1 MTSTVDRPNREALN
15 KALDIFRD
23 AMRPF
28 IVRNLKSMPGRQ
40 VEDLI
45 LNALP
50 PNQAAQVQHN
60 LRHGDGTIEAAID
73 IGDFPQIITRNWRE
87 AFSRRF
93 SNDRSALNMIWL
105 IKESRDKTAHP
116 GLQDLDTEHT
126 RSRVSLIAEVLG
138 LINQPNQRQVVE
150 EIRDQLLATAGPD
163 DAPEEKSTKS
173 AAANGRRALRT
184 ASNLAPWRQV
194 IKPSADVSQGTFRQA
209 EFAADLQQVHDGR
222 ANATEYGNPVD
233 FFNHTYITPGL
244 RTLLTNTLQRLSG
257 SGGDPVI
264 QTKTG
269 FGGGKTHS
277 LIALYHLVN
286 HAGAL
291 LNPSS
296 QAGPQRTSAELSEIM
311 REAGLQPGAD
321 FQSSVA
327 VLDGTHLSSTDAT
340 VTEETGDPLNTLW
353 GQMAYQLGGQDAYE
367 IIGPASREG
376 VAPGGAQLDE
386 LFKHVGPC
394 VILIDELVAYVRNAG
409 TSQDNIYTFVQA
421 VTQAA
426 RRNDGVAL
434 VVTLPDSRAEAG
446 GTGGAEVLDRL
457 ERLLGR
463 IEAVWKPLEVDEAF
477 EVVRRRLFG
486 EVSDTAARDR
496 TCKAFADMYGR
507 SRSDYPREAAEQ
519 RYLERLR
526 ACYPIHPEIF
536 DRLYAD
542 WSSIPQFQ
550 RTRGVLRMLATCVS
564 RLYLDDDRLP
574 LIQPASLPLSDP
586 ALAEE
591 FVKLL
596 SDQWQSVLSEVDSDN
611 SRTDDIDQSLQRFA
625 DVGGAARRIARTVF
639 LGSAPSGAVRG
650 IDERQIRLG
659 AVHPGQGVS
668 VYNEALSRM
677 SGRLYYLYANEGR
690 YYFHAEENLNKV
702 ATDRQD
708 WFGPAEVNAQIVSQL
723 KEATGRRSDV
733 IVCPQD
739 SADVPEAEGVRLVI
753 LPPDASRPT
762 RASEH
767 DDASDRALQ
776 ILEQRGDA
784 ARVRRN
790 TLLFLAARRD
800 EIRDLRNK
808 VRDYLAWDSIVNG
821 EARIENLAGARRT
834 QASSNLRSAERAVR
848 GALVQAYRQAL
859 APVQDDPQQAAYRL
873 SVAEINIVDAGGTI
887 VDAAFRRFGDDEVL
901 VETIAPTA
909 LASLLRQYVWGNG
922 ANPRDHI
929 GVDALWDMLTSNVYM
944 HRLRNRTVLERA
956 IAQGVRE
963 GAFGYASGYQVDG
976 YQNLRFREP
985 HDDPQFG
992 ALAERVPGLLISA
1005 EMAEIAKA
1013 EQPPPAIGP
1022 VPPDG
1027 GDTGGGAGTGT
1038 GAGGVTPPVVVPQR
1052 RGPRRIVAVKM
1063 IQGDVSLDDIDR
1075 LRDEI
1080 IDNLRR
1086 DGGQI
1091 TIKIT
1096 ITAENAD
1103 GFSEGTTR
1111 TVRENSS
1118 QLGVDYRPGD

>member
-1 MTSTVDRPNREALN
+1 MATTTKRPNKDALQQ
-15 KALDIFRD
+15 ALDVFRD

-28 IVRNLKSMPGRQ
+28 IVRNLRSVPGQ
-40 VEDLI
+40 HVEDLV
-45 LNALP
+45 LNALN
-50 PNQAAQVQHN
+50 PNQYAQVQHN
-60 LRHGDGTIEAAID
+60 LRGGDGNIEAAID
-73 IGDFPQIITRNWRE
+73 IGDFPQIINRNWRE

-93 SNDRSALNMIWL
+93 SNNRSVQNMVWL
-105 IKESRDKTAHP
+105 IKESRDQTAHP
-116 GLQDLDTEHT
+116 GLQDLDTEYV
-126 RSRVSLIAEVLG
+126 RARLSLVAEVLG
-138 LINQPNQRQVVE
+138 LISQPDQRQAVQRIRDDLLAGSGPSEDRVE
-150 EIRDQLLATAGPD
+150 EPAGP
-163 DAPEEKSTKS
+163 
-173 AAANGRRALRT
+173 AAAGGRRGPRVS
-184 ASNLAPWRQV
+184 SNLKPWREV
-194 IKPSADVSQGTFRQA
+194 IKPSPDVSQGTVRQA

-222 ANATEYGNPVD
+222 ANATEYGNPVS
-233 FFNHTYITPGL
+233 FFNHTYITPGI
-244 RTLLTNTLQRLSG
+244 RTLLVNTLQRLTG
-257 SGGDPVI
+257 RGGDPVI

-286 HAGAL
+286 DAGAL
-291 LNPSS
+291 TNASAEMGS
-296 QAGPQRTSAELSEIM
+296 QRTSASIHEIM
-311 REAGLQPGAD
+311 REAGLQSGDD
-321 FQSSVA
+321 FQPRVA
-327 VLDGTHLSSTDAT
+327 VLDGTYLSTTDPT
-340 VTEETGDPLNTLW
+340 FTDETGDPLDTLW
-353 GQMAYQLGGQDAYE
+353 GEMAYQLGGQDAYD
-367 IIGPASREG
+367 IIGRAAREG
-376 VAPGGAQLDE
+376 TAPGGAQLDD
-386 LFKHVGPC
+386 LFAHVGPC

-409 TSQDNIYTFVQA
+409 TAQDNIYTFVQA
-421 VTQAA
+421 LTHAA
-426 RRNDGVAL
+426 RRNDGVVL
-434 VVTLPDSRAEAG
+434 VVTLPDSQAEAG
-446 GTGGAEVLDRL
+446 GAGGAEALERL

-463 IEAVWKPLEVDEAF
+463 IEAVWKPLEVNEAF

-486 EVSDTAARDR
+486 EVSDIAERDR

-507 SRSDYPREAAEQ
+507 SHSDYPREAAEQ

-550 RTRGVLRMLATCVS
+550 RTRGVLRMLATAVS

-596 SDQWQSVLSEVDSDN
+596 SEQWQSVLSEVDSDN

-702 ATDRQD
+702 ATDRED
-708 WFGPAEVNAQIVSQL
+708 WFGPAEVNAHVVSRL
-723 KEATGRRSDV
+723 KDAVGRRSDV
-733 IVCPQD
+733 MVCPQD
-739 SADVPEAEGVRLVI
+739 SADVPEAEHVRLVI

-767 DDASDRALQ
+767 DDANDLALR
-776 ILEQRGDA
+776 ILGHRGDA
-784 ARVRRN
+784 SRLRRN

-808 VRDYLAWDSIVNG
+808 VKDYLAWDSIVNG
-821 EARIENLAGARRT
+821 DARIENLSGAR
-834 QASSNLRSAERAVR
+834 QAQAASSLRSAERAVR
-848 GALVQAYRQAL
+848 GALIQAYRQAL

-873 SVAEINIVDAGGTI
+873 SVATINMVDAGGGI
-887 VDAAFRRFGDDEVL
+887 ADAAFRRFGDDEAL
-901 VETIAPTA
+901 VETISPTA
-909 LASLLRQYVWGNG
+909 LASLLHGFVWGNG
-922 ANPRDHI
+922 ANPQDHI

-944 HRLRNRTVLERA
+944 HRLRNRSVLHRA
-956 IAQGVRE
+956 IAQGVPE
-963 GAFGYASGYQVDG
+963 GAFGYASGYQTDTN

-985 HDDPQFG
+985 QDDPRFG
-992 ALAERVPGLLISA
+992 ALAERDPGLLVSP

-1013 EQPPPAIGP
+1013 EQPRPDTGPTPPS
-1022 VPPDG
+1022 G
-1027 GDTGGGAGTGT
+1027 GDTDGAGVGTGT
-1038 GAGGVTPPVVVPQR
+1038 GGDTPPNVDPPSL
-1052 RGPRRIVAVKM
+1052 GPRRIVAVKTVH
-1063 IQGDVSLDDIDR
+1063 GDISLDDIDR
-1075 LRDEI
+1075 LREEI
-1080 IDNLRR
+1080 IRNLHD
-1086 DGGQI
+1086 DGGQV

-1096 ITAENAD
+1096 ITAEHAD
-1103 GFSEGTTR
+1103 GFSESATR
-1111 TVRENSS
+1111 TVRENSGH
-1118 QLGVDYRPGD
+1118 LGLDYQPHD

>member
-28 IVRNLKSMPGRQ
+28 IVRNLRSVPGQ
-40 VEDLI
+40 QAEDLI
-45 LNALP
+45 LNALN
-50 PNQAAQVQHN
+50 PNQEAQVQHN
-60 LRHGDGTIEAAID
+60 LGRGSGNIEAALD

-87 AFSRRF
+87 SFGRRF
-93 SNDRSALNMIWL
+93 SNDRSVQSKIWL
-105 IKESRDKTAHP
+105 IKESRDQVAHP
-116 GLQDLDTEHT
+116 GLQDLDTEYT
-126 RSRVSLIAEVLG
+126 RAHLFHIAEVLG
-138 LINQPNQRQVVE
+138 LINQPGQRQAVE
-150 EIRDQLLATAGPD
+150 TIRDQLLATDGLS
-163 DAPEEKSTKS
+163 DAPEREPVRP
-173 AAANGRRALRT
+173 AATDGRRTPRT
-184 ASNLAPWRQV
+184 SHNLKPWREV
-194 IKPSADVSQGTFRQA
+194 IKPSPDVSQGSFRQA

-222 ANATEYGNPVD
+222 ANATEYGNPVS
-233 FFNHTYITPGL
+233 FFNHTYITPGI

-286 HAGAL
+286 SAGAL
-291 LNPSS
+291 TNAPAERGS
-296 QAGPQRTSAELSEIM
+296 QRTSASIHEIM
-311 REAGLQPGAD
+311 QEAGLQPGAD
-321 FQSSVA
+321 FQCSVA
-327 VLDGTHLSSTDAT
+327 VLDGVHLSSTDPTAI
-340 VTEETGDPLNTLW
+340 EKTGDPLNTLW

-367 IIGPASREG
+367 VVGPAARQG
-376 VAPGGAQLDE
+376 TAPGGAQLDA
-386 LFKHVGPC
+386 LFEHIGPC

-409 TSQDNIYTFVQA
+409 AAQDNIYTFVQA
-421 VTQAA
+421 LTQAA

-486 EVSDTAARDR
+486 EASDAAARDR

-519 RYLERLR
+519 RYLERLK

-550 RTRGVLRMLATCVS
+550 RTRGVLRMLALAIS
-564 RLYLDDDRLP
+564 RLELSGDASP
-574 LIQPASLPLSDP
+574 LILPATLPLSDP
-586 ALAEE
+586 TLAEE

-596 SDQWQSVLSEVDSDN
+596 SGQWQSVLSEVDSDS
-611 SRTDDIDQSLQRFA
+611 SRTDDIDRALERFR

-659 AVHPGQGVS
+659 AVYPGQGVS

-702 ATDRQD
+702 ATDRED
-708 WFGPAEVNAQIVSQL
+708 WFGPAEVNAHVVSRL
-723 KEATGRRSDV
+723 KDAVGRRSDV

-739 SADVPEAEGVRLVI
+739 SADVPEAEQVRLVI
-753 LPPDASRPT
+753 LPPEASRPT

-767 DDASDRALQ
+767 DDANDWALQ
-776 ILEQRGDA
+776 ILQQRGDA

-808 VRDYLAWDSIVNG
+808 VRDYLAWDSIVSG
-821 EARIENLAGARRT
+821 EARIENLSGIRRA
-834 QASSNLRSAERAVR
+834 QAASSLRGAESSVR

-859 APVQDDPQQAAYRL
+859 APVQNDPQRAVYRL
-873 SVAEINIVDAGGTI
+873 SVAEINMVDAGGAI
-887 VDAAFRRFGDDEVL
+887 VDAAFRRFGDDEAL
-901 VETIAPTA
+901 VETISPTA
-909 LASLLRQYVWGNG
+909 LTSLLRQYVWGNG
-922 ANPRDHI
+922 ANPQDHI
-929 GVDALWDMLTSNVYM
+929 SVDALWDMLTSNVYM
-944 HRLRNRTVLERA
+944 HRLRNRTVLQRA

-963 GAFGYASGYQVDG
+963 GAFGYASGYQTNG
-976 YQNLRFREP
+976 YQDLRFREP
-985 HDDPQFG
+985 HDDHQLG
-992 ALAERVPGLLISA
+992 ALAEHVPGLLVSA
-1005 EMAEIAKA
+1005 EMAELVKA
-1013 EQPPPAIGP
+1013 EQPPPDVGP
-1022 VPPDG
+1022 TPPDE
-1027 GDTGGGAGTGT
+1027 GDTDHAGTET
-1038 GAGGVTPPVVVPQR
+1038 GPGVVTPPVVVPPR
-1052 RGPRRIVAVKM
+1052 RGPRRIVAVKT

-1080 IDNLRR
+1080 IDNLRD
-1086 DGGQI
+1086 DGGQV
-1091 TIKIT
+1091 TVEIT
-1096 ITAENAD
+1096 ITAEKTD
-1103 GFSEGTTR
+1103 GFSESVTR
-1111 TVRENSS
+1111 TVRDNSE
-1118 QLGVDYRPGD
+1118 QLGLDYQPDN